1 MPRFWFFRGKI
12 SSCGGLTGR
21 IKFDT
26 LQTMRKEVI
35 RTEEAKQAI
44 AQMTAEELDEFLRLS
59 LLLHENGRL
68 EHPFAEKVGGEEN
81 LFAMRIRKGGN
92 FREFYAYDDG
102 VFVWLLNGYEKK
114 SASIPRDEL
123 KRAKKLK
130 RKYGL

>member
-1 MPRFWFFRGKI
+1 
-12 SSCGGLTGR
+12 
-21 IKFDT
+21 
-26 LQTMRKEVI
+26 MRKEVI
-35 RTEEAKQAI
+35 RTEEAKQ
-44 AQMTAEELDEFLRLS
+44 
-59 LLLHENGRL
+59 
-68 EHPFAEKVGGEEN
+68 
-81 LFAMRIRKGGN
+81 AMRIRKGGN